1 MPRKPFSEVTESYF
15 RNEMREPLVR
25 GHDNRSA
32 ACLLANAAIA
42 QDREYA
48 LRRIREEN
56 HEGMIY
62 YRERDEAR
70 AERDAL
76 RADNARQAEE
86 WRKARV
92 ENCALREENE
102 RLKAQVGAEQ
112 LDADRVRTASREL
125 EVEVERLKE
134 RLEKSEARRTHWD
147 AVTLTNY
154 EFTKTQLAEA
164 VTQIHELMNSHF
176 NLYKSTFGE
185 DRDPNDDLVR
195 IKARDFLVKAKS

>member
-1 MPRKPFSEVTESYF
+1 MSRKPFSEVTESYF

-62 YRERDEAR
+62 YRERDQAR

-76 RADNARQAEE
+76 REEMGISGKCPKCGAD
-86 WRKARV
+86 V
-92 ENCALREENE
+92 TE
-102 RLKAQVGAEQ
+102 R
-112 LDADRVRTASREL
+112 
-125 EVEVERLKE
+125 
-134 RLEKSEARRTHWD
+134 
-147 AVTLTNY
+147 
-154 EFTKTQLAEA
+154 
-164 VTQIHELMNSHF
+164 
-176 NLYKSTFGE
+176 
-185 DRDPNDDLVR
+185 
-195 IKARDFLVKAKS
+195 